1 MADKLETGKTY
12 LKPDDGK
19 CLHYYFYFIDED
31 LGFARLLVVPWLISW
46 AGLHGRED
54 GDQPGVGPPLGQ
66 YGLHQVLFADVLLAD
81 VLDRNPTLGGQPLR
95 VQAKFFAEGLG
106 KAWVVKDPHL
116 VCV

>member
-1 MADKLETGKTY
+1 MQALAVVR
-12 LKPDDGK
+12 LQ
-19 CLHYYFYFIDED
+19 I
-31 LGFARLLVVPWLISW
+31 GFARLLVVPWLISW

-66 YGLHQVLFADVLLAD
+66 YGLHQILFADVLLAD
-81 VLDRNPTLGGQPLR
+81 VFDRNSVLGRQPLR
-95 VQAKFFAEGLG
+95 VHPQFFAEGLG